1 MKLRILLLLWSL
13 ATLAQG
19 ADFIG
24 QGYFRAM
31 GGPTDVPEY
40 IKIQGDSGYYCI
52 LDDKSSFRFKIRGD
66 SMTTPMNGMDGI
78 SYAPG
83 SGSLRISGEEKGDP
97 YTTIFAPS
105 WADEY
110 PAACVEE
117 EIKWYGPGT
126 LILRRTAPGTGLAG
140 PGRNLDLLGRQR
152 DAAAWSARAWVSPR
166 SGL

>member
-1 MKLRILLLLWSL
+1 MLLWSL

-31 GGPTDVPEY
+31 VGPNEVQEY
-40 IKIQGDSGYYCI
+40 ILIQGDSGFYCI
-52 LDDKSSFRFKIRGD
+52 LDDKSSFRFKILGD

-78 SYAPG
+78 GYAPG
-83 SGSLRISGEEKGDP
+83 SGSLRIFGEEKGEP
-97 YTTIFAPS
+97 YFTIFAPS
-105 WADEY
+105 SADAY

-117 EIKWYGPGT
+117 EREWYGPGT
-126 LILRRTAPGTGLAG
+126 SILRRTVPGKGLAG
-140 PGRNLDLLGRQR
+140 PGRHLDLLGRQR
-152 DAAAWSARAWVSPR
+152 EAAAGSARAWVSPR